1 MDESSTTHG
10 VEERRA
16 AFRQLLPV
24 VDRLRAADGVTW
36 AGGQRDRDGTYLVR
50 YPTYGED
57 TLAVMEA
64 FGGGVLTRHGYLDEL
79 ERRGMSDGSLT
90 DLTGLAE
97 YSDEDLTR
105 ALLTWV
111 VRTERFVDGSVAE
124 ALREGALVALLDRLR
139 ELYDL

>member
-16 AFRQLLPV
+16 AFRHLLPV

-36 AGGQRDRDGTYLVR
+36 AGGQRDRGGTYLVR

-64 FGGGVLTRHGYLDEL
+64 FGGG
-79 ERRGMSDGSLT
+79 GS
-90 DLTGLAE
+90 
-97 YSDEDLTR
+97 S
-105 ALLTWV
+105 
-111 VRTERFVDGSVAE
+111 
-124 ALREGALVALLDRLR
+124 
-139 ELYDL
+139 